1 MKRLLAAVL
10 LGSLAAPA
18 ALACG
23 SSAEVEQVCVLTAT
37 ETITNPKKPNE
48 FTMRLDCGSEPGDMG
63 TTMAKVMGMENTSD
77 AVMAVM
83 GEGFR
88 VASSTTM
95 NAYDGNSIVTTY
107 TMVKMAAASAPAM
120 ASGPAPAATAPSE
133 DLEDLEDLDGL
144 E

>member
-1 MKRLLAAVL
+1 MKRLLATVL

-63 TTMAKVMGMENTSD
+63 TTIAKVIGMENTSD
-77 AVMAVM
+77 AVKAVM

-88 VASSTTM
+88 VASSTTL
-95 NAYDGNSIVTTY
+95 NAFDGNAIITNF
-107 TMVKMAAASAPAM
+107 TMVKMGMSAPAM
-120 ASGPAPAATAPSE
+120 AAGPAPAATAPSE